1 MKELTINIDRCS
13 WIVYVFYAVREKD
26 VDMVVNQLRNIVCPY
41 TIMREAAEHLLSG
54 EDNSG
59 LTYTNTRLK
68 ETVLVIGEAT
78 SPEEFFNSL
87 THETRHL
94 EAHIAQALDLDP
106 FGEEVCYI
114 AGEIA
119 GKLFTLAEPF
129 LCQNHV
135 ASS

>member
-129 LCQNHV
+129 LCQGC
-135 ASS
+135 